1 MSREKRV
8 MNSFMNASTPG
19 RTLASGAKARICCG
33 SIGTAEAMPFPKSIG
48 TAEATPSHKICE
60 ASSRHSWNWMLMWM
74 VMLCIL
80 VRSGWAQS
88 DSGQQAS
95 GSGPTPSGQD
105 SQSQSDGNL
114 PISGIDQPSLGARF
128 PARSFLVPGAHVSE
142 ALDTNAGQTTGT
154 SAINAVTRVLGSL
167 MLQKIGSRYVTAF
180 DYVGGVALY
189 TGVNPSTSQIHQF
202 DAEQKFFWRTGAL
215 SLRDRFS
222 YLPEGSFGFGAYGE
236 SGAYNLG
243 LGGIGYMGGTLG
255 QGLGGLFGL
264 GEFGSLGQA
273 PRIDNLTIAD
283 VTQSLSARSSVTVA
297 GGYEIVHFTNNTD
310 FIDSN
315 QITGQV
321 GYDYKLSRKS
331 QVALVYGF
339 QDFRYPNIPG
349 SSFSTHVVNLLYGYR
364 ISGRMDFLV
373 GAGPQITLINN
384 SPLFGGSSNRVTVSA
399 RAALRY
405 RFPRTSLGIY
415 YDRYDSSGSGYFVGA
430 VSDVVRFSVSR
441 PLTRMWTGTADIGYA
456 RNSALQAGLAGPLPV
471 STNSFQYVY
480 AGAAVR
486 RPLGRQFAVFFS
498 YQFND
503 LQFNGSTCSA
513 GGSCVSQRHVVAAGV
528 DWHPRP
534 IRLD

>member
-1 MSREKRV
+1 MSREENKLR
-8 MNSFMNASTPG
+8 SRP
-19 RTLASGAKARICCG
+19 
-33 SIGTAEAMPFPKSIG
+33 SIWLLI
-48 TAEATPSHKICE
+48 
-60 ASSRHSWNWMLMWM
+60 WM
-74 VMLCIL
+74 VMLCTVTL
-80 VRSGWAQS
+80 TGWAQS
-88 DSGQQAS
+88 DSGQQPS
-95 GSGPTPSGQD
+95 GGGPTPSGQD
-105 SQSQSDGNL
+105 SQSQADANP

-142 ALDTNAGQTTGT
+142 ALDTNVGQTAGT
-154 SAINAVTRVLGSL
+154 SAINAVTRVLGSV
-167 MLQKIGSRYVTAF
+167 MLQKIGGRSVTAF
-180 DYVGGVALY
+180 DYVGGVAFY

-202 DAEQKFFWRTGAL
+202 DAEQRFLWRTGAF
-215 SLRDRFS
+215 SVRDRFS

-264 GEFGSLGQA
+264 GEFGSLGQQ

-297 GGYEIVHFTNNTD
+297 GGYEIVHFTDNTAG

-349 SSFSTHVVNLLYGYR
+349 SSFSTHVVNLMYGYR

-373 GAGPQITLINN
+373 GAGPQVTLIHN
-384 SPLFGGSSNRVTVSA
+384 SPLFGGSSDRVTVSA

-405 RFPRTSLGIY
+405 RFPRTSVGIY
-415 YDRYDSSGSGYFVGA
+415 YDRYNSSGSGYFVGA
-430 VSDVVRFSVSR
+430 VSDVVRFSISR
-441 PLTRMWTGTADIGYA
+441 PLTRLWSATADIGYA
-456 RNSALQAGLAGPLPV
+456 HNSALQSGAFNLLPP

-486 RPLGRQFAVFFS
+486 RPLGKQFAVFFS

-503 LQFNGSTCSA
+503 LQFNGTTCTA
-513 GGSCVSQRHVVAAGV
+513 GGSCASQRHVVAAGL

>member
-1 MSREKRV
+1 LSREEKV
-8 MNSFMNASTPG
+8 MNRAGFINALTPR
-19 RTLASGAKARICCG
+19 RTFTSGAKARICWG
-33 SIGTAEAMPFPKSIG
+33 SIGTAEAV
-48 TAEATPSHKICE
+48 PSHKTICE
-60 ASSRHSWNWMLMWM
+60 TNSRYSLIWMLIWI
-74 VMLCIL
+74 VMFFALA
-80 VRSGWAQS
+80 RTGWAQS
-88 DSGQQAS
+88 DAGSSSGAQQAS
-95 GSGPTPSGQD
+95 GQD
-105 SQSQSDGNL
+105 NQSQPDANP

-128 PARSFLVPGAHVSE
+128 AARSFLVPGAHVSE
-142 ALDTNAGQTTGT
+142 ALDTNVGQTAGT
-154 SAINAVTRVLGSL
+154 SAINGVTRVLGSL
-167 MLQKIGSRYVTAF
+167 MLQKIGGRSVTAF
-180 DYVGGVALY
+180 DYVGGVAFY

-202 DAEQKFFWRTGAL
+202 DAEEKILWRKGAL

-243 LGGIGYMGGTLG
+243 LGGIGYMGGSLG

-264 GEFGSLGQA
+264 GEFGSLGQQ
-273 PRIDNLTIAD
+273 PRIDNLSIAD

-297 GGYEIVHFTNNTD
+297 GGYEIVHFTNDTAG

-315 QITGQV
+315 QITGQI

-331 QVALVYGF
+331 QIALVYGY
-339 QDFRYPNIPG
+339 QDFQYPNIPG
-349 SSFSTHVVNLLYGYR
+349 SSFDTHVVNLMYGYR

-373 GAGPQITLINN
+373 GAGPQVTVIHN
-384 SPLFGGSSNRVTVSA
+384 SALFGGSSNRVTVSA

-405 RFPRTSLGIY
+405 RFPRTSIGIY
-415 YDRYDSSGSGYFVGA
+415 YDRYNSSGSGYFVGA

-441 PLTRMWTGTADIGYA
+441 PLTRLWTATADVGYA
-456 RNSALQAGLAGPLPV
+456 HNSALQSG

-503 LQFNGSTCSA
+503 LQFNGATCTA
-513 GGSCVSQRHVVAAGV
+513 GGSCVSQRHVVAAGL